1 MGWLSRLFS
10 PRTPLIDA
18 VEYKRAVARL
28 PLLYGLSSSEK
39 VMLQKLASQFMH
51 TKHFTLAGGATNT
64 RTAELAV
71 ALQASLLI
79 LQLDERSYQGWRE
92 IVMYPDAFI
101 RPQAQT
107 DIAGVV
113 HHSHE
118 ILSGEAWH
126 RGPIILSVADVLGSG
141 QANGNNVVLH
151 EFAHKLDMLNGIAD
165 GFPPL
170 HRGMSSVTWE
180 RDFSAAFADF
190 TQRVDADESTPI
202 NAYGATN
209 PAEFF
214 AVLTEVFFETPGILH
229 QRYPKIYKQLQ
240 QFYRQ
245 DPMLRLGASHTM

>member
-39 VMLQKLASQFMH
+39 AMLQKLASQFMH

-64 RTAELAV
+64 RATELAV

-92 IVMYPDAFI
+92 IVLYPDAFI

-190 TQRVDADESTPI
+190 TQRVDANESTSI

-214 AVLTEVFFETPGILH
+214 AVLTEVFFETPSVLH
-229 QRYPKIYKQLQ
+229 QRYPKVYAQLQ

-245 DPMLRLGASHTM
+245 DPLLRLGASR